1 MNSKVVFKLLF
12 LCIFFAGIQKGYS
25 QNGSP
30 KKYQS
35 LLWEI
40 SGKGMEKPSYLFGTM
55 HVSNKMVFNLADS
68 FYHALESVHT
78 VALELNPASWQQGM
92 SKVDQFKKNY
102 SSYSTD
108 MVNNF
113 LTTQSFKLNNFED
126 EFKLA
131 LRTEPTVV
139 NGLLYRSYNSKEN
152 FEEDTFL
159 DLYIYQTARKSG
171 KATTGVEDYLETE
184 RVVLEAYTDM
194 VDEKKKVFDT
204 GTDSY
209 ADISKKTEDA
219 YRKGDLDLLDSLQN
233 ILMGSE
239 AFRNK
244 FLIKRND
251 IQAYSIDTL
260 IQKNTAF
267 IGVGAAHLPGDKGV
281 IEILRKMGYSLRP
294 IKLSNRTNFQQ
305 KEIDKKKVPVT
316 FSRYISPDG
325 MINVEVPGEMYNL
338 TSDETPLQRIQYAD
352 MSNGA
357 YYSVTRVQT
366 YHKFTGTTEKQL
378 LARLDSM
385 LYENIPGNIVS
396 RKHISDKDYDGLD
409 ILNKTRQGN
418 LQRYQI
424 WVTPFEILIF
434 KMSGKED
441 YVEGEEATTFFES
454 IQLNT
459 FPEGKQSF
467 EPEHGGFKVQFPGRP
482 HQFKNE
488 SLADDI
494 PRMEYTSFDKN
505 TGNAYMVMKKSVTNY
520 QFLEEDSFDLE
531 LIFES
536 FNYTSSIARTLSKK
550 NGKFKGM
557 PSLKASFKLKDSSV
571 SQVNMVLNG
580 PHYYLLL
587 ATGKN
592 AKNNYSDFFSSFEI
606 VPFTYSQPI
615 AVSDTFFNFKMVTTG
630 IPDLDGDLRSQLE
643 NYSDKSFRY
652 NNNKGEPYWPKT
664 QNAQFL
670 NEKTGESAWL
680 RVQTFP
686 KYFKIKDSLNLL
698 DEEIKNYLIDDDL
711 VLDKLDS
718 FAIDKKT
725 TAYTFVIKDTN
736 TTRTIN
742 RLMVFNQGK
751 LYRLASMGGGVFSA
765 GNFKKQIFTNFRP
778 FSTSGEFDL
787 YTSKTDLFFKDV
799 FSPDSITAANA
810 FTAFPAIVFEER
822 DISKLDQLISDLKYT
837 QKNYFDLKVNAIS
850 ELGYI
855 KEKSIQKKIPAI
867 LKSVYENTLD
877 TSTFKN
883 AVINALIASKTK
895 ESFGVLKEIMLR
907 DPVVFENNY
916 EYDNLFWNMN
926 DSLKLARQLYPD
938 ILHLLTIQDYK
949 SSLLETL
956 ATLMDSSLIT
966 AKDYEEYY
974 TNIYFDAKIALE
986 KQQMR
991 DENLMKKESE
1001 LAEDEDP
1008 EDNSKESLFTDF
1020 NSNIY
1025 TYAKLLIPFY
1035 DKEVLV
1041 KKFFDKLLYSKNQNI
1056 RLLTATVMIKEKKH
1070 VPDSLLISLAANDHY
1085 RSHLYRLLKRIDK
1098 EDKFPAAFKDQQL
1111 MARSLLISDSEYE
1124 RIDSVILVKTITT
1137 IHLKDTG
1144 QVFFY
1149 KYRVK
1154 KDDLWKLA
1162 FSGFQP
1168 KDKKKVSTNNT
1179 FTVLSEKAL
1188 DYETPESEQFD
1199 KEFRKLQISSRK
1211 SGKYFYMDEDYK
1223 IFN

>member
-1 MNSKVVFKLLF
+1 MNSKIVFHTLL
-12 LCIFFAGIQKGYS
+12 LCIFCAGIQNGYS
-25 QNGSP
+25 QNGSS

-78 VALELNPASWQQGM
+78 VALELNPESWQQGM

-102 SSYSTD
+102 TLYNTD

-113 LTTQSFKLNNFED
+113 LTTQSFKLTDFED

-171 KATTGVEDYLETE
+171 KLTTGVEDYLETE

-209 ADISKKTEDA
+209 GDISKKTEDA

-251 IQAYSIDTL
+251 IQAYSIDTI

-267 IGVGAAHLPGDKGV
+267 IGVGAAHLPGEKGV
-281 IEILRKMGYSLRP
+281 IEILRKMGYTLRP
-294 IKLSNRTNFQQ
+294 VKLSNRTNFQQ
-305 KEIDKKKVPVT
+305 KEIDKKKVPVI
-316 FSRYISPDG
+316 FSRYMSPDQ
-325 MINVEVPGEMYNL
+325 MYSVEVPGELYTLANE
-338 TSDETPLQRIQYAD
+338 ETPLQRQQYAD

-366 YHKFTGTTEKQL
+366 YHKFAGTTDARV
-378 LARLDSM
+378 LAKLDSM
-385 LYENIPGNIVS
+385 LYENIPGNIIS
-396 RKHISDKDYDGLD
+396 RQHISNNGYEGLD
-409 ILNKTRQGN
+409 LLNKTRQGN

-441 YVEGEEATTFFES
+441 YVEGKEAATFFES
-454 IQLNT
+454 IQLNS
-459 FPEGKQSF
+459 FPEGKQTF
-467 EPEHGGFKVQFPGRP
+467 EPKQGGFKVQFPGNP

-488 SLADDI
+488 FLPDEI

-505 TGNAYMVMKKSVTNY
+505 TGDAFMVMKKTVTNY

-536 FNYTSSIARTLSKK
+536 FKYTSGIARTLGKK
-550 NGKFKGM
+550 SGKFKGM
-557 PSLKASFKLKDSSV
+557 PSLEASFKLKDSSV
-571 SQVNMVLNG
+571 ARVNMVLNG

-592 AKNNYSDFFSSFEI
+592 PKNKYPDFFSSFEI
-606 VPFTYSQPI
+606 VPFSYERPV
-615 AVSDTFFNFKMVTTG
+615 AVTDTFFNFKVITTG
-630 IPDLDGDLRSQLE
+630 MPDLDGDLRSQLE
-643 NYSDKSFRY
+643 NYSAKSFKY
-652 NNNKGEPYWPKT
+652 NNNKGEPYWPKI
-664 QNAQFL
+664 QNAQFF
-670 NEKTGESAWL
+670 NDATGEAAWL
-680 RVQTFP
+680 RIQTFP

-698 DEEIKNYLIDDDL
+698 DEETKNYLIDADL

-725 TAYTFVIKDTN
+725 MAYSFVIKDTN

-742 RLMVFNQGK
+742 RLMVYSQGK
-751 LYRLASMGGGVFSA
+751 LYRLATMGGGTSS
-765 GNFKKQIFTNFRP
+765 GTTFKEQIFTNFRP
-778 FSTSGEFDL
+778 YSTAGEFDL
-787 YTSKTDLFFKDV
+787 YTSKTDLFFKDIL
-799 FSPDSITAANA
+799 SSDSTTAANA
-810 FTAFPAIVFEER
+810 FTAFPAVVFGED
-822 DISKLDQLISDLKYT
+822 DISKLDQLISNLRYN
-837 QKNYFDLKVNAIS
+837 QKNYFDLKVRAIS

-855 KEKSIQKKIPAI
+855 KEKAVEKKIPAV
-867 LKSVYENTLD
+867 LKKVYENTLD

-883 AVINALIASKTK
+883 AVYNALISGKTK
-895 ESFGVLKEIMLR
+895 ESFAVLKEIMLR
-907 DPVVFENNY
+907 DPVVFESSY
-916 EYDNLFWNMN
+916 EYNNLFWDMN
-926 DSLKLARQLYPD
+926 DSLELARQLYPD
-938 ILHLLTIQDYK
+938 ILHLLTIEDYK

-966 AKDYEEYY
+966 ANQYEDYY

-991 DENLMKKESE
+991 DENLMKKEND

-1008 EDNSKESLFTDF
+1008 DDNSKESLFTNF
-1020 NSNIY
+1020 NSGIY
-1025 TYAKLLIPFY
+1025 TYSKLLIPFY
-1035 DKEVLV
+1035 DKEILV
-1041 KKFFDKLLYSKNQNI
+1041 RKFFDKLLYSKNQNI
-1056 RLLTATVMIKEKKH
+1056 RLLTATVMIKENKH
-1070 VPDSLLISLAANDHY
+1070 VPDSILKSLAANDHY
-1085 RSHLYRLLKRIDK
+1085 RSDLYRLLKRINK
-1098 EDKFPAAFKDQQL
+1098 EDKFPAAYKDQQL
-1111 MARSLLISDSEYE
+1111 MARSLLISSGDFE
-1124 RIDSVILVKTITT
+1124 RIDSVILVKTIST

-1154 KDDLWKLA
+1154 KDDLWKMA

-1168 KDKKKVSTNNT
+1168 KDKKKVSTDNT

-1188 DYETPESEQFD
+1188 DYETPELEQFD

-1211 SGKYFYMDEDYK
+1211 SGKYFYVDEDYK
-1223 IFN
+1223 IF